1 MANNL
6 TSVDRIIGLPPS
18 SYISDAEMHNSMPTI
33 IIMPQK
39 PKLSSG
45 TTLFTLQSAED
56 DYTKIVNNLG
66 FSPSFPITVA
76 FQAEALPTETISN
89 DYTETFLQKFTD
101 VASQGISQLMQ
112 MTGSSTFSEGA
123 GKIGSDMVN
132 MGDKMKG
139 GLGQVLKT
147 GGGGVLL
154 AADELKSFQTYL
166 KESGSGDANFLGGA
180 AGTIDKMMAGHRVD
194 YPKVWGNSAY
204 SSTFSISIKLFN
216 PRPGHSG
223 DTNKYIIG
231 PLAILLALG
240 TPRTGDGY
248 SYNWPFFHKV
258 IAPGFF
264 RLDPAV
270 ITNIS
275 IVKGGDHQQLAFTKT
290 LGMVDVR
297 IDFASLYESM
307 VVEEPGTPTL
317 LSRPTVKNYLDNLQR
332 NNATNHHT
340 NRKGLRK
347 SSADLAG
354 VVSTP
359 GSSVRSSTF
368 PDPKNTSLEK
378 SKDNIL
384 TKNLAVGKMLP
395 STNLAS
401 ITEGVTGRVPAE
413 LSSISSANESLNK
426 EFITA
431 NIPKLPNS
439 TINFPFG
446 K

>member
-33 IIMPQK
+33 LIYPQK

-56 DYTKIVNNLG
+56 DYTKIINNLG

-112 MTGSSTFSEGA
+112 MTGSSTLSEGA

-132 MGDKMKG
+132 MGEKMKG
-139 GLGQVLKT
+139 GLGQILKT

-332 NNATNHHT
+332 NNTTNHHT
-340 NRKGLRK
+340 NRKGLMK
-347 SSADLAG
+347 SSSDLAG

-378 SKDNIL
+378 SKENIL
-384 TKNLAVGKMLP
+384 TKNLATSKMLP
-395 STNLAS
+395 STNLTS
-401 ITEGVTGRVPAE
+401 ITDGVTGRVPAE

-426 EFITA
+426 DFITA

>member
-18 SYISDAEMHNSMPTI
+18 SYISDAEMYNSMPTI

-56 DYTKIVNNLG
+56 DYAKIVNNLG

-112 MTGSSTFSEGA
+112 MTGSSKFSEGA
-123 GKIGSDMVN
+123 GKIGSEMI
-132 MGDKMKG
+132 GIGEQMKG
-139 GLGQVLKT
+139 GIGQVLKT
-147 GGGGVLL
+147 GGGAVLT
-154 AADELKSFQTYL
+154 AADELQSFQTRL
-166 KESGSGDANFLGGA
+166 TASGNKDASFLGGA
-180 AGTIDKMMAGHRVD
+180 AGTIDKMLAGHRVD

-204 SSTFSISIKLFN
+204 SSTFSISVKLFN

-223 DTNKYIIG
+223 DTNKYIVG

-264 RLDPAV
+264 KLDPAV

-297 IDFASLYESM
+297 IDFASLYDSM

-317 LSRPTVKNYLDNLQR
+317 LSRPTVKNYLDNLKR
-332 NNATNHHT
+332 DDKANHHT
-340 NRKGLRK
+340 NRKGLKK
-347 SSADLAG
+347 SSSDLAG

-368 PDPKNTSLEK
+368 PDPRNDSLEK
-378 SKDNIL
+378 SKEIIL
-384 TKNLAVGKMLP
+384 TKNLAAAKMLP
-395 STNLAS
+395 STNLTS

-413 LSSISSANESLNK
+413 LSAISSANASLNK

-431 NIPKLPNS
+431 NIPKVPD
-439 TINFPFG
+439 IAPF
-446 K
+446 